1 MLIVKNKNK
10 AKFLIV
16 LIECVLVALLA
27 KFFVSSVKTDGI
39 IELAFLSFALFFLTP
54 FFTVKYIFR
63 EKVSDYFLCL
73 NFIKKGILKGIFAIA
88 IFIAVMW
95 TLVVQLDWGGYIL
108 VSKWILGDKDLMIF
122 FEITAIP
129 IIVFAKEFF
138 FRGFVLKSFTS
149 VTGVTSA
156 IVLQAILTVLCTVY
170 VGVFPGVR
178 QIILLFIPNLFLGYI
193 AYVNRSVIISS
204 FLSWG
209 YILLIDLVFAYKLT
223 Q

>member
-1 MLIVKNKNK
+1 MLIVKDKNK

-16 LIECVLVALLA
+16 LIEYVLIVLLA
-27 KFFVSSVKTDGI
+27 KFFVSNIKTDGVV
-39 IELAFLSFALFFLTP
+39 ELAFLSFFLFFLTP
-54 FFTVKYIFR
+54 LFTIRYIFR
-63 EKVSDYFLCL
+63 EKTSDYFLCL
-73 NFIKKGILKGIFAIA
+73 NFIKKGILKGILAIA
-88 IFIAVMW
+88 VFVAVMW
-95 TLVVQLDWGGYIL
+95 VLVVQLDWEKYMS

-122 FEITAIP
+122 LEITAIP

-138 FRGFVLKSFTS
+138 FRGFVLRSFA
-149 VTGVTSA
+149 GVAGVAGA
-156 IVLQAILTVLCTVY
+156 IVLQAMLVVLCAIY
-170 VGVFPGVR
+170 IGVFPGVR
-178 QIILLFIPNLFLGYI
+178 QAILLFIPNLFLGYI